1 MRIARSGGTSGLS
14 DDLHPDLVNR
24 LAETATKTAT
34 HFLNICIRA
43 LDYCPPVD
51 ILFGDFLR
59 AMITSDHDLFPDDR
73 YGYRAALIDAFRSRG
88 IVPENV
94 NSYSEESLLWCPPE
108 VTGTDD
114 DDLLLRC
121 EGLRFDVFN
130 AEDKEYVKA
139 LQKKNAIILHQF
151 AVKNAKK
158 LGLSTDPDLKIWV
171 GSFHEMHRMSD
182 DGKLMFDIVVEF
194 TQRREKVPLDPVDP
208 NSPTFTFRGGTTLIL
223 NQNGWVRYAIKKSI
237 CDKKDDDDNNI
248 RLKRQ
253 RDYLLMRQSEMG
265 LAPYTDEGTVFER
278 TLKADFGIIHRGY
291 Y

>member
-1 MRIARSGGTSGLS
+1 
-14 DDLHPDLVNR
+14 
-24 LAETATKTAT
+24 
-34 HFLNICIRA
+34 
-43 LDYCPPVD
+43 
-51 ILFGDFLR
+51 
-59 AMITSDHDLFPDDR
+59 
-73 YGYRAALIDAFRSRG
+73 
-88 IVPENV
+88 
-94 NSYSEESLLWCPPE
+94 
-108 VTGTDD
+108 
-114 DDLLLRC
+114 
-121 EGLRFDVFN
+121 VFN

-194 TQRREKVPLDPVDP
+194 TQRREKVPLDPADP

-223 NQNGWVRYAIKKSI
+223 DQNGWVRYAIKKSI
-237 CDKKDDDDNNI
+237 GDKKDDDKNI

-265 LAPYTDEGTVFER
+265 LAPYTDERTVFER
-278 TLKADFGIIHRGY
+278 AMKADFGLIHRGY